1 MKKVVK
7 TSLIAIWF
15 LIIAFFSF
23 VLGVQAVNHYNYY
36 LESNNENDVP
46 LPANIKNMALLSDNQ
61 LKDLIVNNG
70 DSVAYLE
77 YINRPISSKYNTDL
91 DKLAYSLYMS
101 NKFNNSDASHQ
112 VYNLI
117 LKWTDYGVLDS
128 LDNDSKM
135 IAKYYLEKTQIAV
148 EQEKMK

>member
-1 MKKVVK
+1 MHRLFALIL
-7 TSLIAIWF
+7 SLY
-15 LIIAFFSF
+15 
-23 VLGVQAVNHYNYY
+23 LGN
-36 LESNNENDVP
+36 LE
-46 LPANIKNMALLSDNQ
+46 L
-61 LKDLIVNNG
+61 
-70 DSVAYLE
+70 
-77 YINRPISSKYNTDL
+77 SSKYNTDL

-148 EQEKMK
+148 EQGKLK

>member
-23 VLGVQAVNHYNYY
+23 VLGVQAVNYY
-36 LESNNENDVP
+36 QYYKDYKESIEDNKVP
-46 LPANIKNMALLSDNQ
+46 AHVNPKDMATLSDNE

-70 DSVAYLE
+70 DSIAYLE
-77 YINRPISSKYNTDL
+77 YMNRPISSKYNTDL

-101 NKFNNSDASHQ
+101 NKFNSADASQQ

-117 LKWTDYGVLDS
+117 LEWTDYGVLDS
-128 LDNDSKM
+128 LDYDSKI
-135 IAKYYLEKTQIAV
+135 IARHYLNKAHNN
-148 EQEKMK
+148 KNDK